1 MEELNQIAD
10 AIQRSQKNLATAE
23 ALMLAEK
30 NLLESLSKNL
40 EELGIKNIDEL
51 NTTEQNLSL
60 EIEELKKELIQHAD
74 HLDQLVKQ
82 FNES

>member
-1 MEELNQIAD
+1 MEEINQIAD

-30 NLLESLSKNL
+30 NLLESLSKTL
-40 EELGIKNIDEL
+40 EVLSIKDIASLDE
-51 NTTEQNLSL
+51 TEKTLTL

-74 HLDQLVKQ
+74 YLDQLVKQ